1 MTRIMRD
8 SDTPTAIPLHGTDL
22 VAGYVTGPGTW
33 PAKAYARF
41 RGIPL
46 AHIDCRGTM
55 PEKAEILD
63 VEPHCTGV
71 HAAVTWVKKRK
82 AAFPGTY
89 PPIIYCDRSRITP
102 LRHAMNA
109 AGLHVVKDF
118 RLWVATLDG
127 TRRLQN
133 MTGVMAVQYAD
144 EGITGGHYDESIVYD
159 DDWHPEDDRSEERRD
174 IVGMVKEGVAKELG
188 ADAIKK
194 EIRGLVKQVV
204 AEELQAV
211 IGPSADTTLTG
222 IAQQLTHLNDLL
234 TAPPTT
240 PTATG
245 T

>member
-1 MTRIMRD
+1 
-8 SDTPTAIPLHGTDL
+8 
-22 VAGYVTGPGTW
+22 
-33 PAKAYARF
+33 
-41 RGIPL
+41 
-46 AHIDCRGTM
+46 
-55 PEKAEILD
+55 
-63 VEPHCTGV
+63 
-71 HAAVTWVKKRK
+71 
-82 AAFPGTY
+82 
-89 PPIIYCDRSRITP
+89 
-102 LRHAMNA
+102 MNA

-159 DDWHPEDDRSEERRD
+159 DDWHPEDDMPYTRKD

-194 EIRGLVKQVV
+194 DIRGLVKQVV

-245 T
+245 TAATPPVVKEPS